1 MTNTKPPATEQD
13 EMTADELEAQ
23 AKQFAAKAT
32 AKRRV
37 GLEGKEKEY
46 FRLQDEIRKVEPSFD
61 SAASKNHVN
70 ILRTMLENEAMTVPA
85 LVKAIAAIP
94 EYADLKKPMTAKVI
108 EAELQTW
115 SKEQTIGSGENARKL
130 KARFAYNEDDETWSY
145 ISG

>member
-1 MTNTKPPATEQD
+1 MTNKTTPANEQD
-13 EMTADELEAQ
+13 EMTADELDAQ

-37 GLEGKEKEY
+37 GLEGKKKEY

-85 LVKAIAAIP
+85 LAKAIAAIP

-108 EAELQTW
+108 EAELETW
-115 SKEQTIGSGENARKL
+115 SKEQTIGSGDSARTL
-130 KARFAYNEDDETWSY
+130 QARFAYNKDDETWTY
-145 ISG
+145 IGG